1 LTGAQPFFERG
12 AILSYVGNQNS
23 LHARARQPL
32 LHAALA
38 LLVGVAPFAAAQTP
52 LGNQPAAEVIAAN
65 THFGLPDSPGTLLT
79 GSSSSAEANFADPDF
94 GDPATAD
101 PNGAQAAPSGSRPKA
116 ATHLQLV
123 INPGE
128 VTQPMSVRDKIV
140 SGITSQ
146 ASLFSATGWLAAAGW
161 EQLTNGS
168 PNYGT
173 DSGAFGQRLGAAA
186 LRGASEGIFS
196 NSLFAPL
203 FHEDPRYYVMG
214 AGHPF
219 FKRLV
224 YAGTRAII
232 TRSDSGHTRPNFSL
246 LAGNAAGSALTI
258 PYYPAQ
264 NTSFKE
270 VAETFGGSVGGSA
283 LGFVVDEFIIDALI
297 DLHIKKKQQQ
307 QP

>member
-1 LTGAQPFFERG
+1 VIILSLIRKQNVFPAQPTQHT
-12 AILSYVGNQNS
+12 L
-23 LHARARQPL
+23 RALP
-32 LHAALA
+32 AALT
-38 LLVGVAPFAAAQTP
+38 LLIAVAPLAAAQTP
-52 LGNQPAAEVIAAN
+52 LTSKTAADVIAAN
-65 THFGLPDSPGTLLT
+65 TRFDLPDSPGTLFT
-79 GSSSSAEANFADPDF
+79 SSSSSADANSADPD
-94 GDPATAD
+94 
-101 PNGAQAAPSGSRPKA
+101 GAQTPTGPRPKA
-116 ATHLQLV
+116 ATHMQMV
-123 INPGE
+123 IHPGE
-128 VTQPMSVRDKIV
+128 VAHPMPVRDKVV
-140 SGITSQ
+140 SGFASQ

-173 DSGAFGQRLGAAA
+173 DAGAFGQRLGAAA
-186 LRGASEGIFS
+186 IRGVSEGVFS

-232 TRSDSGHTRPNFSL
+232 TRTDSGHTTPNFSL

-283 LGFVVDEFIIDALI
+283 LGFVVNEFIVDALI